1 MIIHDYT
8 MICIY
13 ICEYRKVWK
22 MHHHDTQIPNKPP
35 VFPPRL
41 AAVAAEAASFA

>member
-35 VFPPRL
+35 VDAA